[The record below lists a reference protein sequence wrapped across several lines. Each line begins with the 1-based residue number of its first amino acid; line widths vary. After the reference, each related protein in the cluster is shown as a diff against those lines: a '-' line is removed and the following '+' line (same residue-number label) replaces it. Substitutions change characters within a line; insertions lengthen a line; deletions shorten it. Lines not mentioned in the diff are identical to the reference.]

1 MMQNKVTAEGKK
13 AEELYDKYMCYC
25 ANAEDTLKKSIADAE
40 TKIPQLEASI
50 KESAALKEQLTAD
63 IEQHKTDRA
72 EAKVAIAE
80 ANAIRD
86 KEAGAFAK
94 ESSDFE
100 SYIVALGKAIAALE
114 KGVAGGFLQT
124 TSATVLRRLSTTMDM
139 SSVDREM
146 LAAFLSQG
154 SSAGYVPQSGE
165 IIGILK
171 QMKDE
176 MEKDLADAK
185 AAEAEALANFE
196 SLVDAKTKEINAA
209 TKAIEEKLGRIADL
223 GVKA

>member
-1 MMQNKVTAEGKK
+1 MA
-13 AEELYDKYMCYC
+13 
-25 ANAEDTLKKSIADAE
+25 
-40 TKIPQLEASI
+40 LE
-50 KESAALKEQLTAD
+50 
-63 IEQHKTDRA
+63 
-72 EAKVAIAE
+72 
-80 ANAIRD
+80 
-86 KEAGAFAK
+86 
-94 ESSDFE
+94 
-100 SYIVALGKAIAALE
+100 KAIAALE

-176 MEKDLADAK
+176 MEKDQADAK
-185 AAEAEALANFE
+185 AAEAEAIANFD
-196 SLVDAKTKEINAA
+196 SLMEAKTKEIEAA
-209 TKAIEEKLGRIADL
+209 TKAIEEKLGRVADL
-223 GVKA
+223 GVKG